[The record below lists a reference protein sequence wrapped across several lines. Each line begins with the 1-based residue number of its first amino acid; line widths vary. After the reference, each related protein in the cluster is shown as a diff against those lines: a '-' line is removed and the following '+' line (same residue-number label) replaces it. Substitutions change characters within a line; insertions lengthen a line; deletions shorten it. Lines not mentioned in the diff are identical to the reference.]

1 MWHQCRKL
9 TPRFMSHSAR
19 VSRAML
25 QLDSVSMSRSLHMSP
40 ELLAKIIECPAFAD
54 SISEGDISWIKEVG
68 DSVQPDETV
77 GEVETDKTSLPINA
91 PTAGVVTKVRICNK
105 LSTSPEILAPRRR
118 WRNCHPRY
126 SSF

>member
-40 ELLAKIIECPAFAD
+40 ELLAKIVECPAFAD

-68 DSVQPDETV
+68 DSVSPDETV

-91 PTAGVVTKVRICNK
+91 PTAGVVTKVSFLQN
-105 LSTSPEILAPRRR
+105 PNRR
-118 WRNCHPRY
+118 
-126 SSF
+126 